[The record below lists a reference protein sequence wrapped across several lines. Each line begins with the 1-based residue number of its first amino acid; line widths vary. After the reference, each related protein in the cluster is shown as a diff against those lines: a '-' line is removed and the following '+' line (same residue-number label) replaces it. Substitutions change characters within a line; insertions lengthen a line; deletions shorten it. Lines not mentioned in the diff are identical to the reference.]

1 MANCWLFLSDPET
14 YHYDEVFK
22 KEREVWDGVWG
33 AAAQR
38 YLAGI
43 KKGDRII
50 GYHTAPEKS
59 ACCELEAVSEA
70 YQNPEEREKNLVVEV
85 RGVKK
90 FKRPVPLGEMRKSP
104 KLKGMK
110 LFKFFRPIAV
120 SPLTEAEFKELVRLG
135 GGA

>member
-1 MANCWLFLSDPET
+1 MANYWLFLSDPES

-22 KEREVWDGVWG
+22 KGREVWDGVYG
-33 AAAQR
+33 AMAQR
-38 YLAGI
+38 YIAQI
-43 KKGDRII
+43 EKGDQIL

-59 ACCELEAVSEA
+59 VYCVLEAVSRP
-70 YQNPEEREKNLVVEV
+70 YQNPEEKEKNLVADV

-90 FKRPVPLGEMRKSP
+90 LTRPVPLVELKKNR

-120 SPLTEAEFKELVRLG
+120 SPLTPAEFKEILRLG
-135 GGA
+135 GSK